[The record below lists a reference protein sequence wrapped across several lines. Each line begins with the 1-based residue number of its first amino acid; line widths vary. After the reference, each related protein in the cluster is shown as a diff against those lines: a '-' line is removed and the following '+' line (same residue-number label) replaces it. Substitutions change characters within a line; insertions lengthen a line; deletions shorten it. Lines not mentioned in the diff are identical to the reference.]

1 MFIKRKLKI
10 FSLFLLIATF
20 IILVIIFSPSKTN
33 PIILITIDTIRADYL
48 GAYGGKFHAS
58 PNIDRLAKESILFE
72 NCFSPVPMTL
82 PSHISILT
90 GVYPNRH
97 GVYGNGL
104 FKLKKNI
111 ITISKLFHNKGYKT
125 IAAVASYVLNSR
137 YGLAEGFDVYK
148 DQMMITFDIPSQNAQ
163 IRADEV
169 NKRVIEVLNN
179 VNSKKIFLWVHYF
192 DPHLPYD
199 PPAEFRKKFKNPYA
213 GEIAFVD
220 QQLNLLLQYLKEKR
234 IYEKA
239 LIIII
244 GDHGEGLGEHQE
256 RGHGY
261 FLYNTTLKVPFIMKF
276 PFNKYKK
283 LSISEKVS
291 TIDIFPTLC
300 DFFKFKCDEFSL
312 QGSSLIPLITK
323 KRKYVERRF
332 YAFTKLP
339 EIDFGWAPL
348 SAIIKD
354 NWKYV
359 DGPSPELFDLLNDD
373 YEKNNIYPMNPKI
386 ARKLKKELDAWINS
400 EKNYSVSAELKADKD
415 SIEKLKSLG
424 YISGTLSVKNK
435 NLYVDVRD
443 MKITIEAL
451 NYSNDLLMKGKPFEA
466 IAILEKEINRLEEI
480 KKPASFLYGLAAQF
494 YATVQNYDKAIVYYK
509 KFLSLLPNYPDH
521 YLALAKIYNIKG
533 NPAEAISY
541 LYQALKIDP
550 DIVEAYIMLGNN
562 LVDLNKFNEAEKVF
576 KIGLSHFPNDYNLL
590 ISYSRLLTFS
600 ENYDEAITNLR
611 KAIQLQPTLPEA
623 YINICLVYYYKKD
636 YQKAKEELQNL
647 LNKFPNNPTA
657 LEIQKELIG
666 KI

>member
-1 MFIKRKLKI
+1 MKRKLRRLFFYI
-10 FSLFLLIATF
+10 FFPILIFLFLY
-20 IILVIIFSPSKTN
+20 IIFQQNKNN
-33 PIILITIDTIRADYL
+33 PVILITIDTIRADYL

-58 PNIDRLAKESILFE
+58 PNIDKLVKESILFQ
-72 NCFSPVPMTL
+72 NCFSPVPLTL

-104 FKLKKNI
+104 FKLKNSI
-111 ITISKLFHNKGYKT
+111 MTISKLFHNKGYKT
-125 IAAVASYVLNSR
+125 IAVVASYVLNSR

-148 DQMMITFDIPSQNAQ
+148 DQMMTTFDIPSQNAQ

-199 PPAEFRKKFKNPYA
+199 PPIEFRNKFKNPYV

-220 QQLNLLLQYLKEKR
+220 QQLNLLMQYLKEKG
-234 IYEKA
+234 IYERA

-261 FLYNTTLKVPFIMKF
+261 FLYNTTLRVPLIMKF
-276 PFNKYKK
+276 PFSKYKE
-283 LSISEKVS
+283 LSIKEKVS
-291 TIDIFPTLC
+291 TLDIFPTLC
-300 DFFKFKCDEFSL
+300 DFFKFQCSKFSL
-312 QGSSLIPLITK
+312 QGISLIPLIK
-323 KRKYVERRF
+323 KKNHIGRTF

-348 SAIIKD
+348 SAIIED

-359 DGPSPELFDLLNDD
+359 DGPSPELFDLLNDA
-373 YEKNNIYPMNPKI
+373 YEKNNLYSLDNKI
-386 ARKLKKELDAWINS
+386 AKKLKKKLETWIDS

-451 NYSNDLLMKGKPFEA
+451 EYSNDLLMKGKPFEA

-480 KKPASFLYGLAAQF
+480 KKPATFLYGLAAQF
-494 YATVQNYDKAIVYYK
+494 YATVQNYDKAIIYYK

-533 NPAEAISY
+533 NLSEAISY

-576 KIGLSHFPNDYNLL
+576 KSGLRHFPNDYNLL
-590 ISYSRLLTFS
+590 NSYSRLLTFS
-600 ENYDEAITNLR
+600 ENYDEAIVNLR

-647 LNKFPNNPTA
+647 LKKFPNNPTA
-657 LEIQKELIG
+657 LEIQKELLGRI
-666 KI
+666 